1 MALTKEKKESI
12 VKELEGK
19 IEKQKSVVFMDFAGV
34 KVKDL
39 SVLRNT
45 LKAANNE
52 LKVAKKTLMNI
63 AFKNKN
69 IDINAKDMTGEVGL
83 VFGYEDEISPAKL
96 IHQFTKTSPSAKII
110 GGYIENKFYGPAD
123 VTRFAELPGKEQLIG
138 GLLGTLNAPSSNFVG
153 VLSGNLRKLVFV
165 LSQIK
170 K

>member
-1 MALTKEKKESI
+1 MPLTKEKKESI
-12 VKELEGK
+12 VKDLENK
-19 IEKQKSVVFMDFAGV
+19 IERQKSVVFMDFSGV

-45 LKAANNE
+45 LKAAKNE
-52 LKVAKKTLMNI
+52 LRVAKKTLMSL

-69 IDINAKDMTGEVGL
+69 VDVDIKNMTGEIGL

-96 IHQFTKTSPSAKII
+96 VNQFTKTSPNAKII
-110 GGYIENKFYGPAD
+110 GGYIENKFYGPLD
-123 VTRFAELPGKEQLIG
+123 ITRFAELPGKEQLMG
-138 GLLGTLNAPSSNFVG
+138 NLLGTLNAPASNFVG
-153 VLSGNLRKLVFV
+153 VLNGNLRKLVFV

>member
-1 MALTKEKKESI
+1 MPLSKEKKESVI
-12 VKELEGK
+12 KDLENK
-19 IEKQKSVVFMDFAGV
+19 IDKQKSVVFMDFSGV

-39 SVLRNT
+39 SVLRNN
-45 LKAANNE
+45 LKAAKNE

-69 IDINAKDMTGEVGL
+69 IDIDTKNMTGEIGL

-96 IHQFTKTSPSAKII
+96 INQFTKTSSNAKII
-110 GGYIENKFYGPAD
+110 GGYIENKFYGSSD
-123 VTRFAELPGKEQLIG
+123 VIRFAELPGKEQLIG
-138 GLLGTLNAPSSNFVG
+138 NLLGTLNAPVSNFVG
-153 VLSGNLRKLVFV
+153 VLNGNLSKLVFV